1 MKRLLVYLKDYKKEC
16 VLAPLFKM
24 LEASFELFVP
34 LVIAG
39 IIDSGIA
46 GNDKGILIKDFSILV
61 LLGLIG
67 LIVSVTAQFF
77 SAKAAVGFATK
88 VRHHLFEH
96 LMGLSYTEID
106 TLGTSTMITR
116 MTSDVNQAQTGVNM
130 FLRLFLRSPFVV
142 FGAMIM
148 AFTIDVKCALYFVF
162 AIVGL
167 SIVVFTIMALNIPM
181 MKNVQKHLDEVLRR
195 TRENLT
201 GVRVL
206 RAFCREED
214 EVAGFENSNEALTMM
229 QKKSGSIS
237 GLMNPLTYVLI
248 NVAIV
253 LLIYTGAV
261 RVSLGDL
268 TQGEVVALY
277 NYMSQILVELVK
289 LANLIVTLNKAT
301 ASANR
306 ISEVF
311 AIESSMVDGNKDFEI
326 GKTEESMSNAD
337 TEDVY
342 IHYDHVCLTY
352 SGSKEESL
360 TDIDFMVKKGQ
371 TIGVI
376 GGTGCGKTSLVHLI
390 PRFYDATKGAVL
402 IDGMNV
408 KEYKQEALRE
418 KIGIV
423 MQKAVLFKG
432 SIRDNLKWRK
442 ADATDEEIM
451 EAVKA
456 AQALDV
462 VEKKGGLDGEIE
474 QNGRN
479 LSGGQRQRLSIAR
492 ALVGNPD
499 ILILDDSSSAL
510 DFATDAALRKAL
522 KEIKGNPTVF
532 IVSQRTSSI
541 RHADLILVLE
551 DGELVGKGTHDEL
564 LASCE
569 VYNEIYMSQYKKGE
583 E

>member
-1 MKRLLVYLKDYKKEC
+1 MKRLLIYLKDYKKEC

-34 LVIAG
+34 LVIASM
-39 IIDSGIA
+39 IDNGIA
-46 GNDKGILIKDFSILV
+46 GQDKGILVRDFGILV
-61 LLGLIG
+61 LLGFIG
-67 LIVSVTAQFF
+67 LVVAVTAQFF

-142 FGAMIM
+142 FGAMVM
-148 AFTIDVKCALYFVF
+148 AFTIDFKCALYFVF

-181 MKNVQKHLDEVLRR
+181 MKNVQRKLDEVLRR

-214 EVAGFENSNEALTMM
+214 ELSGFKNSNEALTAV

-248 NVAIV
+248 NIAIV

-268 TQGEVVALY
+268 SQGEVVALY

-289 LANLIVTLNKAT
+289 LANLIVTLNKAL

-311 AIESSMVDGNKDFEI
+311 AIESSMADGTIEMTKEARVTD
-326 GKTEESMSNAD
+326 GSEEHP
-337 TEDVY
+337 Y

-352 SGSKEESL
+352 SGSKEASL
-360 TDIDFMVKKGQ
+360 TDIDFTVQKGQ
-371 TIGVI
+371 TVGVI
-376 GGTGCGKTSLVHLI
+376 GGTGCGKTSLVHLL
-390 PRFYDATKGAVL
+390 PRFYDVTKGAVL
-402 IDGMNV
+402 LDGINV
-408 KEYKQEALRE
+408 KDYKQEDLRE
-418 KIGIV
+418 KVSIV

-432 SIRDNLKWRK
+432 SIRQNLQWRK

-492 ALVGNPD
+492 ALVGNPE
-499 ILILDDSSSAL
+499 IIILDDSSSAL
-510 DFATDAALRKAL
+510 DFATDAALRKSL
-522 KEIKGNPTVF
+522 KELKGNPTVF

-541 RHADLILVLE
+541 QHADLILVLE
-551 DGELVGKGTHDEL
+551 DGDLVGKGTHDEL
-564 LASCE
+564 LKSCE
-569 VYNEIYMSQYKKGE
+569 VYQEIYMSQYKKE